1 MRSNTKFSTL
11 KRKALAV
18 DTTATLTASQV
29 SKGLFTS
36 TSAAA
41 VSITL
46 PTATVLADQLQAKR
60 GNDFSLIV
68 DNSAGASTV
77 TLVVNTGI
85 TAITA
90 VLTGGATLTIAAGTV
105 GYFRIYFTSTTTA
118 KIARTI

>member
-1 MRSNTKFSTL
+1 MRSNTKFATL

-18 DTTATLTASQV
+18 NATATLTAAQV
-29 SKGLFTS
+29 SNGLITS

-41 VSITL
+41 TSITL
-46 PTATVLADQLQAKR
+46 PTATILADQLQAKR
-60 GNDFSLIV
+60 GNDFSLII

-90 VLTGGATLTIAAGTV
+90 VITGGATLTVASGTV
-105 GYFRIYFTSTTTA
+105 AYFRIYFTSITTA

>member
-1 MRSNTKFSTL
+1 MRANTKFSTL

-18 DTTATLTASQV
+18 NATATLTSSQV
-29 SKGLFTS
+29 SSGLITS

-41 VSITL
+41 VTITL
-46 PTATVLADQLQAKR
+46 PTATVLIDQLQGKR

-68 DNSAGASTV
+68 DNSAGANTI
-77 TLVVNTGI
+77 TLALGTGI

-90 VLTGGATLTIAAGTV
+90 VLTGGATLTIGSGTV